1 MNPVLA
7 SAVAPV
13 STAHPTDPIHWR
25 NHHVPITAPVP
36 VPCRARID
44 DEVVSIDSCRGN
56 GPYVVHLTEPLKQAH
71 PVGSP
76 LEVLEDISG

>member
-1 MNPVLA
+1 MDPVLA

-25 NHHVPITAPVP
+25 NSNLPLTAPVP

-44 DEVVSIDSCRGN
+44 DEIVAIDSCRGN
-56 GPYVVHLTEPLKQAH
+56 GPYVVHLTAPLQ
-71 PVGSP
+71 SP
-76 LEVLEDISG
+76 HAEGALVTVLDGGA